1 MWQFL
6 LAHRADAELIGVC
19 WIAVQIAAGMPTP
32 RDASNTAYKWA
43 FNVAHS
49 FTNLPRLLAT
59 AFPEVNWVA
68 ALFGVPASDPG
79 VRPASTTKGQIT
91 GGGPAK

>member
-1 MWQFL
+1 MWEFL
-6 LAHRADAELIGVC
+6 LAHRVDAELVGVC
-19 WIAVQIAAGMPTP
+19 WLAVQIAAGMPTP
-32 RDASNTAYKWA
+32 RDASGNAYRWV

-59 AFPEVNWVA
+59 AFPEVTWVA
-68 ALFGVPASDPG
+68 ALFGVPASD
-79 VRPASTTKGQIT
+79 VEFRSARTTTGQTT

>member
-1 MWQFL
+1 MWEFL

-19 WIAVQIAAGMPTP
+19 WLTVQIAAGMPTP
-32 RDASNTAYKWA
+32 RDASSTAYKWA

-49 FTNLPRLLAT
+49 MTNLPRLLTT
-59 AFPEVNWVA
+59 AFPEVGWIA
-68 ALFGVPASDPG
+68 ALFGVPVSDSG
-79 VRPASTTKGQIT
+79 IRSASTTKGQTT